1 MSKGRFSWCLVFL
14 LGIAAWSVPTS
25 RAQEST
31 QPAAQSGAPSADDAS
46 APDPRTRKPS
56 DKERFKQ
63 QKEVRQELKGPY
75 KHWLDEDVHWIISDE
90 ERKAFKS
97 LSNDEERDNFIEQFW
112 LRRNP
117 NPDSPENEFR
127 EEHYARI
134 AYSNEHFAAGKP
146 GWMTDRGH
154 IYIAFGKPDSIES
167 HPSGGAYDR
176 PIEEGGGQTSTFPF
190 ETWHYRY
197 LEGIGD
203 NIDIE
208 FVDTCMCG
216 DYHMTID
223 RSEKDA
229 LLHVPGAGQTLY
241 EQMGRAKQ
249 SERFSGGGL
258 EHLGPGPMSSGQQ
271 SKEFD
276 RLELFAKLQASPPV
290 KFKDLESFLVKHK
303 MLTGPFFPFDV
314 RTDYVK
320 VTQDTVLVPI
330 TLQIKTRDITFKS
343 KDGVS
348 TGEVN
353 ILGRVSTI
361 TGRIAQTFEET
372 VQVEVPSELL
382 PKTLDNVHLYWKA
395 LPLRPGRYRADIAIK
410 DVNNPDHIGT
420 WAQAISVP
428 KYDEDKLSVS
438 SLILADKM
446 ERVPSKQIGTGN
458 FIIGNTFIRPRV
470 TTTAGAAANFK
481 RDQRLN
487 FWMQV
492 YNLGLD
498 EKTKQN
504 GATLEYQIIDLA
516 SNKTVLDTSEE
527 SKVLGANSDQL
538 TVEKSLS
545 LAAMQ
550 PGKYEIKVKINDGIS
565 KQEIAQSASFN
576 VE

>member
-1 MSKGRFSWCLVFL
+1 
-14 LGIAAWSVPTS
+14 
-25 RAQEST
+25 
-31 QPAAQSGAPSADDAS
+31 
-46 APDPRTRKPS
+46 
-56 DKERFKQ
+56 
-63 QKEVRQELKGPY
+63 
-75 KHWLDEDVHWIISDE
+75 
-90 ERKAFKS
+90 
-97 LSNDEERDNFIEQFW
+97 
-112 LRRNP
+112 
-117 NPDSPENEFR
+117 
-127 EEHYARI
+127 
-134 AYSNEHFAAGKP
+134 
-146 GWMTDRGH
+146 
-154 IYIAFGKPDSIES
+154 
-167 HPSGGAYDR
+167 
-176 PIEEGGGQTSTFPF
+176 
-190 ETWHYRY
+190 
-197 LEGIGD
+197 
-203 NIDIE
+203 
-208 FVDTCMCG
+208 MCG

-276 RLELFAKLQASPPV
+276 RLELFAKLQAPPPV
-290 KFKDLESFLVKHK
+290 KFKDLESFLVNHK
-303 MLTGPFFPFDV
+303 MLTGPFFPSI

-382 PKTLDNVHLYWKA
+382 PKTLDNVHLYCKA
-395 LPLRPGRYRADIAIK
+395 LPLRPGRYRADIAINA
-410 DVNNPDHIGT
+410 VNKTDHKGT

-470 TTTAGAAANFK
+470 TTTVGAAANFK

-516 SNKTVLDTSEE
+516 GNKTVLDTSEE
-527 SKVLGANSDQL
+527 SKVLGANSDQV